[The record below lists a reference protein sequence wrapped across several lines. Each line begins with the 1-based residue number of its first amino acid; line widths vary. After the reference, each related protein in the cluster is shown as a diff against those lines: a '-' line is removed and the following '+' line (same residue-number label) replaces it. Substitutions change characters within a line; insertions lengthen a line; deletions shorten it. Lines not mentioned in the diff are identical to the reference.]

1 MPNYDFTKDAF
12 HLCWSNGDELAHLD
26 RESLSALSTVLSAAL
41 NADEVEMPVA
51 LIENMLEQIHAM
63 DTKFAKVELA
73 KHQSRHTMTDERIA
87 NIVDRLE
94 LQFIVRYTAEKKIE
108 LLNWNESQVLETFDT
123 WQEAETFAQT
133 L

>member
-12 HLCWSNGDELAHLD
+12 HLCWSNGDELAYLD

-41 NADEVEMPVA
+41 NAEEVEMPVDR
-51 LIENMLEQIHAM
+51 IEDMLNQIHTM
-63 DTKFAKVELA
+63 DTKFAQAELA
-73 KHQSRHTMTDERIA
+73 KHQTRQPMTDDRIA

-94 LQFIVRYTAEKKIE
+94 LQFVVRYTAEKKIE
-108 LLNWNESQVLETFDT
+108 LLNWNESQVLETFQT
-123 WQEAETFAQT
+123 WEAAEAFAKT